1 MGQAWHWFAPAM
13 AVFVLAL
20 GLSSPNSSSFTQLI
34 SSPVS
39 GRMSSLALEDPE
51 ISTYFAAHSSHNGWP
66 IATFE
71 WTNRSEPV
79 TTTDPAV
86 ESSSTNRLRR

>member
-1 MGQAWHWFAPAM
+1 MAHTWQWFAPAM

-20 GLSSPNSSSFTQLI
+20 GLSSPDSNGFTHLI
-34 SSPVS
+34 SSPID

-51 ISTYFAAHSSHNGWP
+51 MSTYFATHSSHNGWP

-71 WTNRSEPV
+71 WTNGSQPV
-79 TTTDPAV
+79 TTTNPAT